1 MLPEEPASK
10 LVPAKEGKK
19 KGKIS
24 KTKKYIKKAKGL

>member
-19 KGKIS
+19 R
-24 KTKKYIKKAKGL
+24 AKFQKPKNI

>member
-19 KGKIS
+19 KR
-24 KTKKYIKKAKGL
+24 AKFQKPKNI